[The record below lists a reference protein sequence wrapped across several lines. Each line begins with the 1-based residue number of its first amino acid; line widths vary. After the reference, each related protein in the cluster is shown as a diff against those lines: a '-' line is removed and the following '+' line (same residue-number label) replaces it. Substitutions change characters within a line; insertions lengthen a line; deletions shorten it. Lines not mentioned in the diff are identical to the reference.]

1 VTLVDSNILLDLV
14 SKDSNWWQWS
24 LSQLEMSAQ
33 AGTLVINDIIYAETS
48 IRYGTIEEFDAMLA
62 TAGVTLVPI
71 SPAALFRAGK
81 AFAKYRKAGGSRTG
95 VLPDFVIGA
104 HAEVERLPLL
114 TRDVRRYRTYFPNV
128 TLLAP
133 EGL

>member
-24 LSQLEMSAQ
+24 LSRLETSAQ
-33 AGTLVINDIIYAETS
+33 AGPLIINDIIYAETS
-48 IRYGTIEEFDAMLA
+48 IRYRTIEEFDAMLA
-62 TAGVTLVPI
+62 TAGVTLTPI

-81 AFAKYRKAGGSRTG
+81 AFAQYRKAGGIRTG
-95 VLPDFVIGA
+95 VLPDFFIGA

-114 TRDVRRYRTYFPNV
+114 TRDARRYRSYFPSL
-128 TLLAP
+128 TLIAP
-133 EGL
+133 DTV

>member
-1 VTLVDSNILLDLV
+1 MTLVDSNILLDLV

-24 LSQLEMSAQ
+24 LGQLEMLAQ
-33 AGTLVINDIIYAETS
+33 AGPLIINDIIYTETS
-48 IRYGTIEEFDAMLA
+48 IRYRTIEEVDAMLA

-81 AFAKYRKAGGSRTG
+81 AFVQYCKAGGSRTS
-95 VLPDFVIGA
+95 VLPDFFIGA

-114 TRDVRRYRTYFPNV
+114 TRDARRYRSYFPNV
-128 TLLAP
+128 TLIAP
-133 EGL
+133 DEI

>member
-24 LSQLEMSAQ
+24 LGQLEMLAQ
-33 AGTLVINDIIYAETS
+33 AGPLIINDIIYTETS
-48 IRYGTIEEFDAMLA
+48 IRYRTIEEVDAMLA

-81 AFAKYRKAGGSRTG
+81 AFVQYRKAGGPRTS
-95 VLPDFVIGA
+95 VLPDFFIGA

-114 TRDVRRYRTYFPNV
+114 TRDARRYRSYFPNV
-128 TLLAP
+128 MLIAP
-133 EGL
+133 DEV

>member
-1 VTLVDSNILLDLV
+1 MTLVDSNILLDLV

-24 LSQLEMSAQ
+24 LSQLEMLAQ
-33 AGTLVINDIIYAETS
+33 TGPLIINDIIYTETS
-48 IRYGTIEEFDAMLA
+48 IRYRTIEEVDAMLA

-81 AFAKYRKAGGSRTG
+81 AFAEYRAAGGPRTS
-95 VLPDFVIGA
+95 VLPDFFIGA

-114 TRDVRRYRTYFPNV
+114 TRDARRYRSYFPNV
-128 TLLAP
+128 TLIAP
-133 EGL
+133 DEV